1 MRFWIPSIGY
11 LKKCSPFVFFSNEI
25 LLFYISQFH
34 YLNFEIAKDIC
45 LFCVFLYAREIYLLP
60 VDLEVQMLQ
69 QTMSFLSPNDGQAQ
83 QEEHY

>member
-11 LKKCSPFVFFSNEI
+11 LKKKLYFTV
-25 LLFYISQFH
+25 FH

-60 VDLEVQMLQ
+60 MDLEVQMLQ
-69 QTMSFLSPNDGQAQ
+69 QTKSFLLTPNDGQAQ
-83 QEEHY
+83 HEQHY